1 MKCKYKTEKGLM
13 SVKTKLNILERFNK
27 GELLKKKISVQLE
40 EKREMYKM
48 EKSNNLYSECF
59 PIVSGYYCI
68 LKKLEL
74 ELIVDLFWVWAV

>member
-1 MKCKYKTEKGLM
+1 MKCKYKTEKGLI

-27 GELLKKKISVQLE
+27 GELLEKKISVQLE

-48 EKSNNLYSECF
+48 EKSKNLYSECF